1 MLKSMTGYG
10 KTSCVLPNKIITI
23 EIKCLNSKQA
33 DVIVKLP
40 SMYRDRESVLRN
52 KLTRELVRGKIE
64 FNLWYDITEVER
76 KATINHMVL
85 KDYISQ
91 FQEMKMWTDVPD
103 NDVLLPII
111 MRLPEVLKVER
122 HEIDDEEWV
131 AIMKSLEDAVTSTQE
146 FREQEGKVL
155 EEDIRLRINTI
166 IILSKEIEK
175 HLRTRLDLIKTRL
188 EGNLNEFIGKDKID
202 NNRFEQEIIY
212 YLEKLDITEEEVR
225 LANHCSY
232 FLETIDKEDIAGKKL
247 GFIAQEIGREINTMG
262 SKANN
267 GDIQKL
273 VVQMKDELEK
283 IKEQLLNVL

>member
-1 MLKSMTGYG
+1 
-10 KTSCVLPNKIITI
+10 
-23 EIKCLNSKQA
+23 
-33 DVIVKLP
+33 
-40 SMYRDRESVLRN
+40 MYRDRESVLRN

-76 KATINHMVL
+76 KATINHKVL

-91 FQEMKMWTDVPD
+91 FQEMKSWTDVPN

-111 MRLPEVLKVER
+111 MKLPEVLKVER
-122 HEIDDEEWV
+122 HEIDDEEWI
-131 AIMKSLEDAVTSTQE
+131 AIMKSLEDAVASTQE
-146 FREQEGKVL
+146 FRTQEGKVL
-155 EEDIRLRINTI
+155 EDDIRLRINTI
-166 IILSKEIEK
+166 IILSQEIKK
-175 HLRTRLDLIKTRL
+175 HLGTRLDLIKTRL

-202 NNRFEQEIIY
+202 NNRFEQEMIY

-232 FLETIDKEDIAGKKL
+232 FLETIDKEDVAGKKL

>member
-10 KTSCVLPNKIITI
+10 KTSCELPNKIISL

-33 DVIVKLP
+33 DINVKLP
-40 SMYRDRESVLRN
+40 SMYRDRESELRN
-52 KLTRELVRGKIE
+52 ILSRALVRGKIE

-76 KATINHMVL
+76 KASINQMVV
-85 KDYISQ
+85 KDYLKQ
-91 FQEMKMWTDVPD
+91 FEAMNSWTEVPD
-103 NDVLLPII
+103 NATLFPII

-122 HEIDDEEWV
+122 MEIDDKEWD
-131 AIMKSLEDAVTSTQE
+131 AIMKSLNKTVDSALE

-155 EEDIRLRINTI
+155 EDDIRLRINNIST
-166 IILSKEIEK
+166 LSVDVEQYLGE
-175 HLRTRLDLIKTRL
+175 RL
-188 EGNLNEFIGKDKID
+188 EKTKARLEANLNESVGKDKVD

-212 YLEKLDITEEEVR
+212 YLEKLDITEEKVR

-232 FLETIDKEDIAGKKL
+232 FIETMDKEEIAGKKL

-283 IKEQLLNVL
+283 VREQLLNVL

>member
-1 MLKSMTGYG
+1 MTGYG
-10 KTSCVLPNKIITI
+10 KTSCELPNKIISL

-33 DVIVKLP
+33 DINVKLP
-40 SMYRDRESVLRN
+40 SMYRDRESELRN
-52 KLTRELVRGKIE
+52 KLSRALVRGKIE
-64 FNLWYDITEVER
+64 FNLWYDITAVER
-76 KATINHMVL
+76 KATINHMVV
-85 KDYISQ
+85 KDYLKQ
-91 FQEMKMWTDVPD
+91 FEAMNSWTEVPD
-103 NDVLLPII
+103 NSTLFPII

-122 HEIDDEEWV
+122 LEIEDKEWD
-131 AIMKSLEDAVTSTQE
+131 AIMKSLDQTIDSALE

-155 EEDIRLRINTI
+155 EDDIRLRINNI
-166 IILSKEIEK
+166 SALSVDVEQYLGE
-175 HLRTRLDLIKTRL
+175 RL
-188 EGNLNEFIGKDKID
+188 EKTKARLEANLNETVGKDKVD

-212 YLEKLDITEEEVR
+212 YLEKLDITEEKVR

-232 FLETIDKEDIAGKKL
+232 FIETMDKEEIAGKKL

-283 IKEQLLNVL
+283 IREQLLNVL